1 MVQFWSQNIG
11 RNYIHFLRK
20 SNLAKMFLI
29 ITDWGS
35 RFSLLIFYYSFWI
48 DDDKNTPGQNR
59 KLAFQDCSYSVIFL
73 LIYFL
78 KIIKYFYMFPVF
90 YKTFWLYLLDKQTL
104 QIHHN
109 NNYLLF
115 DVNNHQDFFLFHC
128 ILFQTFSNRYY
139 HFQYFCW
146 AAHNLWREKIDLVS
160 DKSSSYN
167 MIINIHSKSKY
178 FTKLI

>member
-1 MVQFWSQNIG
+1 
-11 RNYIHFLRK
+11 
-20 SNLAKMFLI
+20 
-29 ITDWGS
+29 
-35 RFSLLIFYYSFWI
+35 
-48 DDDKNTPGQNR
+48 
-59 KLAFQDCSYSVIFL
+59 
-73 LIYFL
+73 
-78 KIIKYFYMFPVF
+78 MFPVF
-90 YKTFWLYLLDKQTL
+90 YKTFWLYLLDKQKL

-178 FTKLI
+178 FTKLIKVIRNNNPVQPIMLIGITERVLGVTIILNLR